1 MDSPPNESASHR
13 LQWFGRTD
21 RGHVRKNN
29 EDTFLALQFDALEVH
44 YLGKIGEAPTGNA
57 DFVFAV
63 SDGMGGAKA
72 GELAS
77 RITVDKITHL
87 LPRSF
92 KQSVMGLHTGFEDIF
107 TELFDQIHRAL
118 TFLGSS
124 DEEVHG
130 MQATLSLCDIAP
142 DPNDLVAIGKQPGR
156 HVAPDETRGPG
167 NGYPHARNLIGFGLV
182 C

>member
-1 MDSPPNESASHR
+1 MDPSLPASASQR

-21 RGHVRKNN
+21 CGRVRKNN
-29 EDTFLALQFDALEVH
+29 EDTFLALQFDAQEMQ
-44 YLGKIGEAPTGNA
+44 YLGKIGEARTGKT

-92 KQSVMGLHTGFEDIF
+92 KQSAMGLQTPFEDIF
-107 TELFDQIHRAL
+107 TELYDQIHRAL
-118 TFLGSS
+118 TFVGWG

-130 MQATLSLCDIAP
+130 MQSTLSLCWFT
-142 DPNDLVAIGKQPGR
+142 PGWM
-156 HVAPDETRGPG
+156 
-167 NGYPHARNLIGFGLV
+167 YF
-182 C
+182 

>member
-1 MDSPPNESASHR
+1 MDQPPDACGAQR
-13 LQWFGRTD
+13 LRWSGQTD
-21 RGHVRKNN
+21 PGHVRPNN
-29 EDTFLALQFDALEVH
+29 EDTFVALQFNAQEVY
-44 YLGKIGEAPTGNA
+44 YLGKIGEAPTANT

-72 GELAS
+72 GEFAS

-92 KQSVMGLHTGFEDIF
+92 KQSAMGLETGFEDIF

-118 TFLGSS
+118 TFVGSS

-130 MQATLSLCDIAP
+130 MQATLSMCWFTP
-142 DPNDLVAIGKQPGR
+142 
-156 HVAPDETRGPG
+156 TRV
-167 NGYPHARNLIGFGLV
+167 YFG
-182 C
+182 